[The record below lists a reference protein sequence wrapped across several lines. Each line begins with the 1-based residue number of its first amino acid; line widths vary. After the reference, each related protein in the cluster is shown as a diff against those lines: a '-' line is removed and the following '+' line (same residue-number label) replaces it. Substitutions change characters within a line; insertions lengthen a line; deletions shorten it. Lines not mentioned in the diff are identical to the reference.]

1 MTNTVIDELND
12 ELDELESKDTLK
24 KDGMKTYQVLWRIM
38 RYRPRLYIANL
49 TSVFLIYMVLQIPGL
64 VSREIFDHLSAGAGV
79 GFNLWTMLAL
89 LVFAAL
95 GEMGGVYGIIRS
107 NVPLRFILHT
117 LLQRNLMQRILQR
130 PGAKSLPESP
140 GEAINRI
147 KNDVNE
153 LPEYLLWTNDVI
165 GSTIYAAIALT
176 IMVSIN
182 LKITLIAVG
191 PMLLVVFLASAFTEQ
206 VERYRKETRETSGKV
221 IGFIAETFGAAQAIK
236 VAGAEDKVINY
247 FDILNER
254 RRKAALKDR
263 LFQELLHSIF
273 WNAGN
278 IGTGIILILAGQ
290 AIQDKTFTVGD
301 FALFV
306 YNLAFIAEFT
316 GLLGIVL
323 ARYKQAGVSVNRLQR
338 LMQGAPEA
346 QLVEYGPVY
355 ERGELP
361 TVPFTPRTAE
371 HRLETL
377 EVKGLRYIH
386 PKSGHGIESVDLT
399 LKRGSFTVITGRIG
413 SGKTTLL
420 RSLLGLL
427 PRDEGE
433 IRWNGQLVEE
443 PGDFFVP
450 PRSAYTGQ
458 VPRLFSLSLRDNLL
472 MGLPENEVD
481 IEGSISKAVMEKDLA
496 DLEKGLDTQV
506 GPKGVRLSGGQMQRS
521 AAARMFVRN
530 PELLVFDDLS
540 SALDVETESKLW
552 ERVFDQQDVTCLVVS
567 HRHTALRRADHIIVL
582 KDGRIDAEGSLND
595 LLTTCEEMQ
604 RLWHGDLVSAE
615 AEAL

>member
-1 MTNTVIDELND
+1 
-12 ELDELESKDTLK
+12 
-24 KDGMKTYQVLWRIM
+24 MKTYQFLWRIL
-38 RYRPRLYIANL
+38 RYRPWLYMMNL
-49 TSVFLIYMVLQIPGL
+49 TSVFLIYLVLQIPGL
-64 VSREIFDHLSAGAGV
+64 VSREIFDHLSAGTQV
-79 GFNLWTMLAL
+79 GFNLWTMIAL

-107 NVPLRFILHT
+107 NVPLRFILHA
-117 LLQRNLMQRILQR
+117 LLQRNLMTRILQR

-153 LPEYLLWTNDVI
+153 LPEFLLWTNDVI
-165 GSTIYAAIALT
+165 GSTIYAVIALALM
-176 IMVSIN
+176 ISIN

-191 PMLLVVFLASAFTEQ
+191 PMLLVVFIASAFTER
-206 VERYRKETRETSGKV
+206 VERYRKETREASGKV
-221 IGFIAETFGAAQAIK
+221 IGFIAETFGAAQAVK
-236 VAGAEDKVINY
+236 VAGAENKVVDY
-247 FDILNER
+247 FGTLNER

-316 GLLGIVL
+316 GLLGIVM
-323 ARYKQAGVSVNRLQR
+323 ARYKQAGISVDRLQR
-338 LMQGAPEA
+338 LMQDAPVT

-361 TVPFTPRTAE
+361 EVPFIPRTPE

-377 EVKGLRYIH
+377 QVKGLRYIH
-386 PKSGHGIESVDLT
+386 PESGRGIENIDLQ

-413 SGKTTLL
+413 SGKTTML
-420 RSLLGLL
+420 RALLGLL
-427 PRDEGE
+427 PRDEGD
-433 IRWNGQLVEE
+433 IWWNGQLVEN
-443 PGDFFVP
+443 PGDFFIP

-458 VPRLFSLSLRDNLL
+458 VPRLFSLTLRDNLL
-472 MGLPENEVD
+472 MGLPESEVD
-481 IEGSISKAVMEKDLA
+481 IEGAIRKAVMDQDLA

-582 KDGRIDAEGSLND
+582 KDGRVEAEGTLDD

-604 RLWHGDLVSAE
+604 LLWHGDLVTVE
-615 AEAL
+615 AETV